1 LSHRVIGQLTQR
13 TEVLSALLATAL
25 ASIYVPSVGHGFV
38 KDDFV
43 WIARSHFESA
53 ADVSRLFQAP
63 TGFFRPLVSISFA
76 LNRAVS
82 GLDPLGYGLVNVAL
96 LFGCCLAIVLLA
108 QALSFSWPSALF
120 CAALWAFNFHGINAA
135 VLWISGRTALLV
147 TLFAVLGAAHFVRG
161 RYGLASGFLFLAML
175 SKEEGLA
182 IPGVLLVW
190 SAIADRWEAR
200 PDRQNRRL
208 APSLVALSIPVLVY
222 LLLRMSS
229 GAFTPATAPP
239 YYQLSFTA
247 DRLLSNFLAYA
258 DRSMTFSV
266 ATVLLLAGFATGRRR
281 LRFFPADRSSIL
293 LGVLWL
299 VGAFALTIFLPVR
312 SSLYVCLPSVGVAVM
327 ATTFAAAIWREM
339 PISRRP
345 PTVVTGLILLF
356 LLLPVYRGRNS
367 RLVSEA
373 ELSRTTL
380 TAIER
385 AAPAS
390 RGRTLLVIKDDR
402 AARPSLNDA
411 FGTMLQDAVDLVI
424 SPRVRAW
431 MVPPPTGADLAGIGP
446 PPAADVALELK
457 SGVVELVSDAAP
469 PK

>member
-1 LSHRVIGQLTQR
+1 LAYRVIGQLTQR

-25 ASIYVPSVGHGFV
+25 ALIYVPSVGHGFV

-147 TLFAVLGAAHFVRG
+147 TLFAVLGAAHFVSG

-190 SAIADRWEAR
+190 SAIADQWRAR
-200 PDRQNRRL
+200 PDGQNRRL
-208 APSLVALSIPVLVY
+208 ASSRVALSIPVLVY

-258 DRSMTFSV
+258 DRSMTFSA
-266 ATVLLLAGFATGRRR
+266 ATVLLLTGFATVRR
-281 LRFFPADRSSIL
+281 LRLLPADRSSLL
-293 LGVLWL
+293 LGMLWL
-299 VGAFALTIFLPVR
+299 VGGFALTIFLPAR

-327 ATTFAAAIWREM
+327 ATAFAAAIWRDM
-339 PISRRP
+339 PVSRRP
-345 PTVVTGLILLF
+345 ATVVMGLILLF
-356 LLLPVYRGRNS
+356 LLLPVYRGRN
-367 RLVSEA
+367 RRFVSEA
-373 ELSRTTL
+373 ELSRATL

-411 FGTMLQDAVDLVI
+411 FGTTLQDAVDLVI
-424 SPRVRAW
+424 DRRVRAW

>member
-1 LSHRVIGQLTQR
+1 LAHRVIGQLTQR
-13 TEVLSALLATAL
+13 PQILSALLVTAL

-43 WIARSHFESA
+43 WIARSHLESA

-63 TGFFRPLVSISFA
+63 TGFFRPLVSFSFA

-96 LFGCCLAIVLLA
+96 LFGCCVAIVLLA
-108 QALSFSWPSALF
+108 QALSFPRPAALV

-147 TLFAVLGAAHFVRG
+147 TLFAVLGAAQFVRE
-161 RYGLASGFLFLAML
+161 RYAWASGFLFLAML

-190 SAIADRWEAR
+190 SAIAVRWGAR
-200 PDRQNRRL
+200 PAGQNRRL
-208 APSLVALSIPVLVY
+208 TPALVALSIPVLVY
-222 LLLRMSS
+222 VLLRMRS

-247 DRLLSNFLAYA
+247 DRLLSHLLAYA

-266 ATVLLLAGFATGRRR
+266 ATVLLLVAFASVRR
-281 LRFFPADRSSIL
+281 LRPLHADRSSLL
-293 LGVLWL
+293 LGMLWL
-299 VGAFALTIFLPVR
+299 VGGFALTIFLPAR

-327 ATTFAAAIWREM
+327 ATAVAAAIWREM
-339 PISRRP
+339 PVHRQP
-345 PTVVTGLILLF
+345 AAVVTGLVLLF
-356 LLLPVYRGRNS
+356 LLFPVYRGRNS

-373 ELSRTTL
+373 ELSRATL
-380 TAIER
+380 TAIGR

-390 RGRTLLVIKDDR
+390 RGPTLLVIKDDR
-402 AARPSLNDA
+402 ATRPSLNDA

-431 MVPPPTGADLAGIGP
+431 MIPPPTGADLAGIGP
-446 PPAADVALELK
+446 PPAADLALELR

>member
-63 TGFFRPLVSISFA
+63 TGFFRPVVSISFA
-76 LNRAVS
+76 LNRSVS

-108 QALSFSWPSALF
+108 QALSCSRPAALL

-147 TLFAVLGAAHFVRG
+147 TLFAVLGAARFVRG

-175 SKEEGLA
+175 SKEEALA

-190 SAIADRWEAR
+190 SAVADRWEAR
-200 PDRQNRRL
+200 PDGQNRRL
-208 APSLVALSIPVLVY
+208 APSLVALSVPVLGY

-229 GAFTPATAPP
+229 GAFTPNTAPP

-266 ATVLLLAGFATGRRR
+266 ATVMLLAGFATGRR
-281 LRFFPADRSSIL
+281 LRFFPAERSSLL

-299 VGAFALTIFLPVR
+299 VGGFALTIFLPVR

-327 ATTFAAAIWREM
+327 ATAFATAIWREM
-339 PISRRP
+339 PVSRRP
-345 PTVVTGLILLF
+345 ATVVTGLILLL

-373 ELSRTTL
+373 ELSRATL
-380 TAIER
+380 TVIER

-431 MVPPPTGADLAGIGP
+431 MIPPPTGADLAGIGP
-446 PPAADVALELK
+446 PPAADLALELR

>member
-1 LSHRVIGQLTQR
+1 LAHRVIGQLTQR

-96 LFGCCLAIVLLA
+96 LFGCCLAIALLA
-108 QALSFSWPSALF
+108 QALSFSRPAALF

-135 VLWISGRTALLV
+135 VLWISGRTALFV
-147 TLFAVLGAAHFVRG
+147 TLFAVLGATYFVRG

-190 SAIADRWEAR
+190 SAIADRWAAR
-200 PDRQNRRL
+200 PDGQNRRL
-208 APSLVALSIPVLVY
+208 ALSLIALFTPVLLY
-222 LLLRMSS
+222 LSLRMSS
-229 GAFTPATAPP
+229 GAFTPATAPR

-247 DRLLSNFLAYA
+247 DRLLSNLLAYA

-266 ATVLLLAGFATGRRR
+266 ATVLLLAGFGVRR
-281 LRFFPADRSSIL
+281 LRFLPGDRSSLL
-293 LGVLWL
+293 LGMLWL
-299 VGAFALTIFLPVR
+299 VGGFALTIFLPVR

-327 ATTFAAAIWREM
+327 ATAFAAAIWREM
-339 PISRRP
+339 PHNRRP
-345 PTVVTGLILLF
+345 AAIVTGLILLF

-373 ELSRTTL
+373 ELSRATL

-411 FGTMLQDAVDLVI
+411 FGTTLQDAVDLVI
-424 SPRVRAW
+424 NPRVRAW

-457 SGVVELVSDAAP
+457 SGVVELVSDARS
-469 PK
+469 K

>member
-1 LSHRVIGQLTQR
+1 LAHRVIGQLTQR

-108 QALSFSWPSALF
+108 QALSFSRPAALF

-190 SAIADRWEAR
+190 SAIADRWKAR
-200 PDRQNRRL
+200 PDGKNRRL
-208 APSLVALSIPVLVY
+208 ASSLVALSIPVLVY

-229 GAFTPATAPP
+229 GAFTVATAPA

-266 ATVLLLAGFATGRRR
+266 ATVLLLAGFATVRR
-281 LRFFPADRSSIL
+281 LRFLPADRSSLL
-293 LGVLWL
+293 LGMLWL
-299 VGAFALTIFLPVR
+299 VGGFALTVFLPAR

-327 ATTFAAAIWREM
+327 ATAFAAAIWREM
-339 PISRRP
+339 PVSRRP
-345 PTVVTGLILLF
+345 ATVVTGLILLF
-356 LLLPVYRGRNS
+356 LLLPVYRGRNR

-373 ELSRTTL
+373 ELSRATL

-411 FGTMLQDAVDLVI
+411 FGTTLQDAVDLVI
-424 SPRVRAW
+424 NPRVRAW
-431 MVPPPTGADLAGIGP
+431 MIPPPTGADLAGIGP

>member
-1 LSHRVIGQLTQR
+1 LAHRVIEQLTQR

-43 WIARSHFESA
+43 WIARSHFEAA
-53 ADVSRLFQAP
+53 ADVSGLFQAP

-96 LFGCCLAIVLLA
+96 LFGCCVAIVLLA
-108 QALSFSWPSALF
+108 QALSFPRPAALF
-120 CAALWAFNFHGINAA
+120 CAGLWAFNFHGINAA

-147 TLFAVLGAAHFVRG
+147 TLFSVLGAAQLVRA

-190 SAIADRWEAR
+190 SAIANRWEAR
-200 PDRQNRRL
+200 RSGQNRRL
-208 APSLVALSIPVLVY
+208 TPALVALSIPVLVY
-222 LLLRMSS
+222 LLLRVRS

-239 YYQLSFTA
+239 YYQWSFAA
-247 DRLLSNFLAYA
+247 DRFLSNLLAYA
-258 DRSMTFSV
+258 DRSMTFSA
-266 ATVLLLAGFATGRRR
+266 ATVLLLVAFANLRR
-281 LRFFPADRSSIL
+281 LRTLDADRSSL
-293 LGVLWL
+293 LFGMLWL
-299 VGAFALTIFLPVR
+299 VGGFALTIFLPAR
-312 SSLYVCLPSVGVAVM
+312 SSLYVCLPSVGVALM
-327 ATTFAAAIWREM
+327 ATAIASAIWRET
-339 PISRRP
+339 PVHRRP
-345 PTVVTGLILLF
+345 AAVASGLILLF
-356 LLLPVYRGRNS
+356 LLLPVYRSRNS

-373 ELSRTTL
+373 ELSRATL

-390 RGRTLLVIKDDR
+390 RGPTLVVIKDDR
-402 AARPSLNDA
+402 GGRPSLDDA
-411 FGTMLQDAVDLVI
+411 FGTTLQDAVDLMI
-424 SPRVRAW
+424 NSRVRAW
-431 MVPPPTGADLAGIGP
+431 MIPPPTGAELAGIGP

-457 SGVVELVSDAAP
+457 SGVVELVSDAAL